1 MYTDAD
7 KRLEQMKGLNMY
19 ASEGGGKVDL
29 HNCPECKAKGEACSS
44 HLVLDGDVVCE
55 KQYRLYQE
63 QENGGVFMK
72 FKDDPRITKVGKVLR
87 NTSIDELPQLL
98 NIFLGHM
105 SLVGNRP
112 LPLYEAEQL
121 TADGRVERFL
131 APAGLTGLWQVLQ
144 RGKEVSM
151 EERIEMDNEYARNYS
166 FMYDM
171 KIVFKTFPALFQQE
185 NV

>member
-1 MYTDAD
+1 LYNASYIV
-7 KRLEQMKGLNMY
+7 LVGLFWGNLI
-19 ASEGGGKVDL
+19 GLGL
-29 HNCPECKAKGEACSS
+29 
-44 HLVLDGDVVCE
+44 LFIQ
-55 KQYRLYQE
+55 KQFKLFQE

-72 FKDDPRITKVGKVLR
+72 FKDDPRITKVGKFIR
-87 NTSIDELPQLL
+87 NTSIDELPQLF
-98 NIFLGHM
+98 NVFLGHM

-121 TADGRVERFL
+121 TADGYVERFL
-131 APAGLTGLWQVLQ
+131 APAGLTGLWQVMQ

-166 FMYDM
+166 LWYDF
-171 KIVFKTFPALFQQE
+171 KIILKTFPALFQQE

>member
-19 ASEGGGKVDL
+19 SNDEKEAIDL
-29 HNCPECKAKGEACSS
+29 NNCAACSAKGEPCSS
-44 HLVLDGDVVCE
+44 QLVLDGNLVCE
-55 KQYRLYQE
+55 RQYSLFQE
-63 QENGGVFMK
+63 RENGGVFMK
-72 FKDDPRITKVGKVLR
+72 FKDDPRITKIGKILR

-131 APAGLTGLWQVLQ
+131 APAGLTGLWQVMQ

-151 EERIEMDNEYARNYS
+151 DERIEMDNEYARNYS
-166 FMYDM
+166 FMYDH
-171 KIVFKTFPALFQQE
+171 
-185 NV
+185 